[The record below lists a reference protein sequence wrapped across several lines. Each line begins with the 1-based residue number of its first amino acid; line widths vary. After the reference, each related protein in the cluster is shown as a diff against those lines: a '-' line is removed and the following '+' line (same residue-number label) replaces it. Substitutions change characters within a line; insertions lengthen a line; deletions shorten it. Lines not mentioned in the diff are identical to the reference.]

1 MVDFDLHQN
10 FGKDSDSN
18 PIIKDLKLRLDKNL
32 ISLENIEA
40 YRSKSTLVIL
50 QSKLNQ
56 KTPFADFK

>member
-1 MVDFDLHQN
+1 MVDPDLHQN
-10 FGKDSDSN
+10 FGKDSHRN

-50 QSKLNQ
+50 QSKWSQ
-56 KTPFADFK
+56 KTSFAEFE